1 MIKELIEDLT
11 FDKITLSQALT
22 RAKIIAYK
30 INNDNFKDWLQSEI
44 SGYKGNELP
53 NYRIINC
60 DVFADVFA
68 PFTGNRTVPMDVSA
82 LENDL
87 ELEYSF
93 YKMRMTQSIGTL
105 ELGLQKENRGDYG
118 FIDFP
123 PDLTKRL
130 SQMTPEGDQITSIKR
145 RIQLSEVEYIVE
157 QTKQKLLD
165 TLLELNDAFP
175 DFEISFSNKEKSNNE
190 KVQTIINHNI
200 YGNHSNSNIAVGETV
215 TQHLNSQNN
224 IQQLRKELE
233 NLGIEKEDIDDLENS
248 IKNES
253 KENLSKKV
261 LIWVGKMATKAVEK
275 GIELQ
280 VPLLIETIH
289 QYI

>member
-1 MIKELIEDLT
+1 
-11 FDKITLSQALT
+11 
-22 RAKIIAYK
+22 
-30 INNDNFKDWLQSEI
+30 
-44 SGYKGNELP
+44 
-53 NYRIINC
+53 
-60 DVFADVFA
+60 
-68 PFTGNRTVPMDVSA
+68 
-82 LENDL
+82 
-87 ELEYSF
+87 
-93 YKMRMTQSIGTL
+93 
-105 ELGLQKENRGDYG
+105 
-118 FIDFP
+118 
-123 PDLTKRL
+123 
-130 SQMTPEGDQITSIKR
+130 MTPEGDQITSIKR

-175 DFEISFSNKEKSNNE
+175 DFENSFSNKEKFDNNE

-200 YGNHSNSNIAVGETV
+200 YGNHSNSNIGVGETV
-215 TQHLNSQNN
+215 TQNLNSQNN

-233 NLGIEKEDIDDLENS
+233 NLGIDKEDIDELENS

-261 LIWVGKMATKAVEK
+261 LIWVGKMASKAVEK